1 MVLNFV
7 NCLLTSTE
15 MVVWFRP
22 WFFWHISHV
31 ALSLLTHPCTQ
42 KVSPTWSWCM
52 ILDFYLQSKDYYI
65 IFSPPHT
72 KTSAHWIKIL
82 KCKTWKDKISERKGR
97 KVITLVTTTEQAMKT
112 NTDMDDY
119 IILKA
124 FCIIRELNN
133 NLRSGRNYFLPAYM
147 IRNPYNPTAKQT

>member
-1 MVLNFV
+1 MLSFV

-15 MVVWFRP
+15 VVVWFWP
-22 WFFWHISHV
+22 WFFKHISHV

-42 KVSPTWSWCM
+42 KVSPTWSWCT
-52 ILDFYLQSKDYYI
+52 ILGFYLQKDDYYI

-72 KTSAHWIKIL
+72 KTNAHRIKIF
-82 KCKTWKDKISERKGR
+82 KFKTWKDTISERKRR
-97 KVITLVTTTEQAMKT
+97 KVITLVTIMEQATKT

-133 NLRSGRNYFLPAYM
+133 NLRSGRNYFLPVYM